1 VIVLQWLAIGAVA
14 LAALVALFLWNFHRD
29 PERVIPEG
37 DNVIAPADGKVLD
50 VIELTP
56 GEPVNLP
63 KGLIG
68 RVRALTDDLDPCPHV
83 MIPIF
88 MNPFNVHVQRV
99 PISGTVL
106 GVKEHPGKFLTANSV
121 EALQNLTVE
130 TLMET
135 GIGRVKVLQTA
146 GFLVRHIHNFLQVGQ
161 AVRKGDRF
169 GKIDFGSQ
177 VTLILPQKDSIR
189 VKVKKG
195 EFVLAGET
203 VVATLEGSERPA
215 GSPSTTS

>member
-1 VIVLQWLAIGAVA
+1 VIVVQWLAIGAVA
-14 LAALVALFLWNFHRD
+14 LAALIALFLWNFHRD

-37 DNVIAPADGKVLD
+37 DHVVSPADGRVLD
-50 VIELTP
+50 VIDLPP

-88 MNPFNVHVQRV
+88 MNPFDVHVQRV

-106 GVKEHPGKFLTANSV
+106 AIKDHPGKFLTADSV
-121 EALQNLTVE
+121 EALQNLTVQ

-146 GFLVRHIHNFLQVGQ
+146 GFLVRHIHNDLQPGQ
-161 AVRKGDRF
+161 EVRKGDRF

-177 VTLILPQKDSIR
+177 VTLILPKKDSIR
-189 VKVKKG
+189 VEVRKG
-195 EFVLAGET
+195 DSVLAGET
-203 VVATLEGSERPA
+203 IVATLDRTGTCSA
-215 GSPSTTS
+215 